1 MAPLVW
7 FNQLISSMRTFVIV
21 SQWLGNNAGATS
33 EREPGAADT
42 AKASYRRLFPH
53 HRLYHGDNDTNN
65 NLTAATANDT
75 TITTTSSDN
84 TSTNTTKAIYHAF
97 TVGTVRFVLSDLR
110 SESTVE
116 HIFSSE
122 QGARL
127 QNEFAMADQYDYLIW
142 VTSKPWIGPAQAG
155 EDAWLGH
162 AADRA
167 QVSDWINNNH
177 TNILAISADAHMLAF
192 DNGSN
197 TNYGKSSSSHSFPIL
212 QSGPMDNVGSVK
224 GGPYTS
230 GCHGYSRERNSQ
242 YSIVRFEFITT
253 EAGATKSCIYIRGY
267 RVVDGDDNDRLI
279 LDETL
284 CGPDITM
291 PASATPVG
299 SCEIPRFR
307 RSSSTLLALSVLVT
321 IIGLGVA
328 VCLLRDWYAAV
339 LIFVAYAATFAVGI
353 ATPFARGVKTLDV
366 RPTFTI
372 LLVQST
378 IVLILLVVYWWGE
391 AKSRTRTTERA
402 AKNDDKA
409 EERAEKEAESDENI
423 RNTAT

>member
-1 MAPLVW
+1 LS
-7 FNQLISSMRTFVIV
+7 FL
-21 SQWLGNNAGATS
+21 QWLGNNAGATS

-53 HRLYHGDNDTNN
+53 HKLYHGEDNN
-65 NLTAATANDT
+65 NLTATTANDT
-75 TITTTSSDN
+75 TTTTSGN

-110 SESTVE
+110 SESTME

-122 QGARL
+122 QGAWL

-142 VTSKPWIGPAQAG
+142 VTTKPWIGPAQAG

-212 QSGPMDNVGSVK
+212 QSGPMDNVGSTK

-253 EAGATKSCIYIRGY
+253 EAGGTKSCIYIRGY
-267 RVVDGDDNDRLI
+267 RVVDGDDNDRLV

-366 RPTFTI
+366 RPTFII